1 MTHALPN
8 PKRVTSAKPGRPND
22 VLLQAMSEAAK
33 QSTEALAERA
43 EIRNPKDPEYIQ
55 SEVLVHQM
63 RVLHKAGNQT
73 DFNKL
78 ARRFV
83 KRATAMLRA
92 RAAGIYKADFE
103 DFAHRVLKEV
113 FTELLSSVEDYTF
126 YEIAFN
132 RIFRFRRMDAYRQW
146 LAEKR
151 TRETRVDEDA
161 SYDHDA
167 GAGVKK
173 TKYLPAH
180 APEWELD
187 PLRKLMK
194 QEKRSHA
201 IQRMEDVG
209 LTEDE
214 KAALILSEVFE
225 WQLDSDDA
233 DEDTLAKHLGVTGRT
248 VQTLISRA
256 KLKLSG
262 KE

>member
-8 PKRVTSAKPGRPND
+8 PNPVTSAKPRRPNNI
-22 VLLQAMSEAAK
+22 LLQAMSEAAK
-33 QSTEALAERA
+33 QSTDTLAERA
-43 EIRNPKDPEYIQ
+43 EIRNPKDQEYVQ

-78 ARRFV
+78 ARPFV

-103 DFAHRVLKEV
+103 DFAHRVLRAV
-113 FTELLSSVEDYTF
+113 FTELLSSGADYTF

-132 RIFRFRRMDAYRQW
+132 RTFRFRRLDAYGQW
-146 LAEKR
+146 IAGKR
-151 TRETRVDEDA
+151 TRETGADEDA
-161 SYDHDA
+161 SDDHQYA
-167 GAGVKK
+167 ASIER
-173 TKYLPAH
+173 TECLPTH

-187 PLRKLMK
+187 PLRELMK
-194 QEKRSHA
+194 QEKRGHA

-225 WQLDSDDA
+225 WKLDSDNG
-233 DEDTLAKHLGVTGRT
+233 DEKTIAKHLGVTGRT